1 MSIAAPGSLLVSP
14 VEEAEIAKLT
24 QVGAVTNGLPTG
36 SDGVDS
42 LVTRAYELLAH
53 QNYRRELLF
62 DDAATVR
69 LSKLSHNGAV
79 YQLNVVDDISDD
91 PSTALLVEQ
100 YDVLPTPLVSWKL
113 DVILKEY
120 GRVVTTTNLLRG
132 TTFVPVDPIAAERI
146 GRNAGA
152 TMDRLALATIL
163 GSGGITKA
171 GSGGSAPTDVTV
183 TGKPSDTLRAA
194 MQSFQDNNVMPFAN
208 GNYRAYV
215 NPSGLTALR
224 KEADAAGF
232 RYWGVHTDDPSIA
245 SGFGRRW
252 VTSYEGFD
260 IFAATTP
267 GIATPGGVF
276 LGADALAKV
285 APMAAGY
292 GTSPE
297 IVIAPVVDRLRRF
310 ASVGWKWLGAYS
322 RFRAESALT
331 GDLSA
336 T

>member
-1 MSIAAPGSLLVSP
+1 MSIASPGSLLVSP
-14 VEEAEIAKLT
+14 VDEANVGLLT
-24 QVGAVTNGLPTG
+24 QVGAVSGGLPTG

-53 QNYRRELLF
+53 NNYRRELLF
-62 DDAATVR
+62 DEAATVR
-69 LSKLSHNGAV
+69 LSRVSHNGAV

-91 PSTALLVEQ
+91 PTTALLVEQ

-113 DVILKEY
+113 DIILKEY
-120 GRVVTTTNLLRG
+120 GRTVSTTNLLRG
-132 TTFVPVDPIAAERI
+132 TSFVPVDPIAAEKI

-152 TMDRLALATIL
+152 TMDRLALNTLLAA
-163 GSGGITKA
+163 GGITKA
-171 GSGGSAPTDVTV
+171 GAAGSTPTNVTV
-183 TGKPSDTLRAA
+183 SGKPSSTLRAA
-194 MQSFQDNNVMPFAN
+194 AQAFADNNVMPFAN

-215 NPSGLTALR
+215 NPAGITALR
-224 KEADAAGF
+224 GESDAAGW
-232 RYWGVHTDDPSIA
+232 RYNAVQNMPDEVRQGL
-245 SGFGRRW
+245 GRRY

-260 IFAATTP
+260 IFSATTP
-267 GIATPGGVF
+267 GISTPGGVF

-285 APMAAGY
+285 APMAAGF

-322 RFRAESALT
+322 RFRSEAVLI
-331 GDLSA
+331 GDLA
-336 T
+336 G

>member
-24 QVGAVTNGLPTG
+24 QVGAVSNGLPTG

-42 LVTRAYELLAH
+42 LITRAYELLAH

-62 DDAATVR
+62 DEAATVR
-69 LSKLSHNGAV
+69 LARVSHNGAV

-132 TTFVPVDPIAAERI
+132 TSFVPVDPIAAERI

-152 TMDRLALATIL
+152 TMDRLALSVLL

-171 GSGGSAPTDVTV
+171 GAAGSAPTDVTV

-194 MQSFQDNNVMPFAN
+194 AQSFADNNVMPFAS
-208 GNYRAYV
+208 GYYRAYI
-215 NPSGLTALR
+215 NPAGITALR
-224 KEADAAGF
+224 SESDAAGW
-232 RYWGVHTDDPSIA
+232 RYNAVRNA
-245 SGFGRRW
+245 SDEVRSGMNRRY
-252 VTSYEGFD
+252 VTTYEGFE
-260 IFAATTP
+260 IYSTTTP

-285 APMAAGY
+285 APQAAGF

-322 RFRAESALT
+322 RFRSEAVLT
-331 GDLSA
+331 GDLA
-336 T
+336 ET

>member
-14 VEEAEIAKLT
+14 VEEANIGLLT

-42 LVTRAYELLAH
+42 LITRAYELLAH
-53 QNYRRELLF
+53 QNYRRQLLF
-62 DDAATVR
+62 DDVATVR
-69 LSKLSHNGAV
+69 LSRVSHNGAV

-91 PSTALLVEQ
+91 PTTAALVEQ

-132 TTFVPVDPIAAERI
+132 SSMVPIDPIAAERI

-152 TMDRLALATIL
+152 TMDRLALNTLIAA
-163 GSGGITKA
+163 GGITKA
-171 GSGGSAPTDVTV
+171 GAAGGAPTSVTV
-183 TGKPSDTLRAA
+183 TGSPSDTLRAA
-194 MQSFQDNNVMPFAN
+194 SQSFADNNVEPFAN
-208 GNYRAYV
+208 GNYRAFV
-215 NPSGLTALR
+215 TPAGLTALR

-232 RYWGVHTDDPSIA
+232 RYWGVHNGDPSIA
-245 SGFGRRW
+245 SGFGPRW

-260 IFAATTP
+260 IFKATTP
-267 GIATPGGVF
+267 GMATPGGVF
-276 LGADALAKV
+276 VGADALAKV
-285 APMAAGY
+285 APMAAGF

-322 RFRAESALT
+322 RFRSEAVLT

-336 T
+336 V